1 VFLLIYIFVEICP
14 VVVISPEEKTCSPY
28 RSYVVDEF
36 LKQKLT
42 LFLVIVLE
50 DETWREE
57 VEIFYVFWTLAH
69 YSPLILSN
77 SGQ

>member
-1 VFLLIYIFVEICP
+1 VEIRP
-14 VVVISPEEKTCSPY
+14 VVVVSPEEKTGSPY

-42 LFLVIVLE
+42 LFLIIVLE
-50 DETWREE
+50 DEARREE
-57 VEIFYVFWTLAH
+57 VKIFYVFWTLAH